1 MDPMGLSN
9 GPHLSEV
16 SETEGVVR
24 HGAVPGPAST
34 SGGFLNR
41 MGGGDP
47 ENLRGFLWFH

>member
-34 SGGFLNR
+34 SGGVQ
-41 MGGGDP
+41 MGGGGDP
-47 ENLRGFLWFH
+47 